1 MFHQKITLPDTWKNS
16 KSNLLVFH
24 SDITSDHNYLFA
36 WTYHRKIIL
45 VDTFFGSF
53 GDPNINIAT
62 NTAPYDSA
70 SETLS
75 FGLGLNANTT
85 YKNGGMIIRKTATP
99 IQLKF
104 VIGSKYAM

>member
-1 MFHQKITLPDTWKNS
+1 MFMQK
-16 KSNLLVFH
+16 
-24 SDITSDHNYLFA
+24 
-36 WTYHRKIIL
+36 TYQRKIIL

-53 GDPNINIAT
+53 GDPNMIIAT

-70 SETLS
+70 NETLS
-75 FGLGLNANTT
+75 FGFGLKANTK
-85 YKNGGMIIRKTATP
+85 YSQGGIKIRKTATP